1 MISLPITS
9 AEKDGINGIQNKWMR
24 LMRNNI
30 IYLICAACLV
40 AACAEE
46 QKFENINPT
55 PGVEVTFS
63 AITNESPE
71 TKTLYG
77 TDADDKTGL
86 KVKWVNG
93 DKIKI
98 YGTTCSVK
106 EAEYSVQAT
115 TAATNTPNT
124 DDGQNYADNLIKT
137 GAAGVQWGSEETSDF
152 YAVYPSNGASFT
164 QNSDGSVK
172 INTTINA
179 TQNYLFNDE
188 PTTIGNLSVWEGTH
202 FGSDA
207 TDPSMLNAIMYAYT
221 KGATPTDESGNTR
234 QVDLHFKPFSTV
246 FKFRFMGYTS
256 ELANVTDPTVYVQ
269 SITITAPEGYNI
281 SGDFSLAIA
290 GDGGKDVSATA
301 TATGN
306 NSNSITLNTILG
318 GGTYLPLKQNQAVDF
333 NVFTIPLENL
343 MLGGDIT
350 KKEVTNT
357 DGTKKTYV
365 TCAHPWKVTIKTQT
379 HGTFEYTVIPNV
391 EGITEL
397 AVGST
402 LTAKAY
408 ELNAGHIHKIKVP
421 KITLKTEFDWN
432 PENWITQI
440 PVPVY
445 ISELSVPGAWYCFDS
460 DYQNTTDLEQLYKAG
475 IRAFNIDC
483 RISKKNCNDGRSYLW
498 GAIKTEAVWNNA
510 DYPDKAYLACAG
522 TEKIEKIIGNLE
534 LGVGENQPIEEG
546 TYVLNAMQNLV
557 SLAQNHKDEYI
568 VVVFTFAEKAFDN
581 SGTAFGSINPIWIM
595 EELRKILTT
604 SGNGVADYLYTNLS
618 KDTTIQDITKVQ
630 DDGKVKNIIVKIN
643 HCIDNFHTVLS
654 SVDLDN
660 NSATENT
667 SVIPAGIM
675 GSFGSMSSNSKYN
688 TQSDII
694 TDIAGLHGETTY
706 TDYFTTIRYNDIYN
720 GTVKSDMT
728 YCYHQ
733 AQNTSS
739 STIRNQEGTG
749 IPTLGMRMNA
759 IDDIIGQSKNVY
771 DNAKH
776 DHWFQMGIG
785 GSIDGDNPSGV
796 SNVLNPYLYGRIIK
810 KMDKDP
816 SPVGIV
822 LMNHATSTTANE
834 ITTTDPETN
843 EEITY
848 TGSSRDLVQAIIE
861 MNGKFYL
868 NRVGGSI
875 TTGDGTGSG
884 SGSGSGSTTPSKN
897 AAYAVVGDNAF

>member
-1 MISLPITS
+1 
-9 AEKDGINGIQNKWMR
+9 
-24 LMRNNI
+24 MRNNI

-46 QKFENINPT
+46 QRFENINPT
-55 PGVEVTFS
+55 PGVEVAFS

-124 DDGQNYADNLIKT
+124 DDGQNYADDLIKT
-137 GAAGVQWGSEETSDF
+137 GAAGVQWGSEGTSDF
-152 YAVYPSNGASFT
+152 YAVYPSDGASFT

-221 KGATPTDESGNTR
+221 KGATPTDESGNTK

-256 ELANVTDPTVYVQ
+256 EISNVTDPTVYVQ

-318 GGTYLPLKQNQAVDF
+318 GGTYLPLRRDQAVDF

-421 KITLKTEFDWN
+421 KLTLKTEFEWN
-432 PENWITQI
+432 PEDWITQI
-440 PVPVY
+440 PTPVY
-445 ISELSVPGAWYCFDS
+445 VSELSVPGAWYCTNG
-460 DYQNTTDLEQLYKAG
+460 DYQSTTDLPTQYKAG

-483 RISKKNCNDGRSYLW
+483 RLTYKDGRSGDMDLYCAGSEGSFL
-498 GAIKTEAVWNNA
+498 GYITSEGKTVLKAMQEIAALIPEDEYVVVVLTIAEKPKEDSGTTLGTVDPKEVLNSIATLLTNNGSTLGVYGFTEAT
-510 DYPDKAYLACAG
+510 KG
-522 TEKIEKIIGNLE
+522 KTI
-534 LGVGENQPIEEG
+534 
-546 TYVLNAMQNLV
+546 
-557 SLAQNHKDEYI
+557 
-568 VVVFTFAEKAFDN
+568 
-581 SGTAFGSINPIWIM
+581 TA
-595 EELRKILTT
+595 
-604 SGNGVADYLYTNLS
+604 
-618 KDTTIQDITKVQ
+618 DTTIEDVL
-630 DDGKVKNIIVKIN
+630 DHMIVKVNANTIAN
-643 HCIDNFHTVLS
+643 AGTAEQGLS
-654 SVDLDN
+654 GVTGFLNYTTLPNTLISYASMAPETNGDIVIGVYD
-660 NSATENT
+660 SMQTSPMYWSTSNT
-667 SVIPAGIM
+667 SLA
-675 GSFGSMSSNSKYN
+675 F
-688 TQSDII
+688 
-694 TDIAGLHGETTY
+694 H
-706 TDYFTTIRYNDIYN
+706 
-720 GTVKSDMT
+720 
-728 YCYHQ
+728 YHQ
-733 AQNTSS
+733 AQRTTYSGGHTVLEEDGLDW
-739 STIRNQEGTG
+739 STFP
-749 IPTLGMRMNA
+749 PTQKYKEVYYSYEVDGVPTYEERKTA
-759 IDDIIGQSKNVY
+759 IDDIINKSTSIY
-771 DNAKH
+771 DSGTH
-776 DHWFQMGIG
+776 DAWFQIGIG
-785 GSIDGDNPSGV
+785 GSRKNLDDSDNESSRTEV
-796 SNVLNPYLYGRIIK
+796 AERLNPYLYGKIVS
-810 KMDKDP
+810 KMDTDP

-822 LMNHATSTTANE
+822 LMNYCTSTTG
-834 ITTTDPETN
+834 
-843 EEITY
+843 Y
-848 TGSSRDLVQAIIE
+848 TATVDGQSYTASSQDLVQAIIE

-875 TTGDGTGSG
+875 TTGDGTNNSG
-884 SGSGSGSTTPSKN
+884 NGTTTTETKN